1 MFFTTTE
8 TSIKE
13 KIFKTLL
20 LLMQCGCTYIS
31 HPFLTPTSSVLI
43 ITGFEMTHPDLVQ
56 TCHYSNSYTVMSTTG
71 DISTISV
78 F

>member
-20 LLMQCGCTYIS
+20 LLKLSECAEIS
-31 HPFLTPTSSVLI
+31 HPFLTTTSSVLI
-43 ITGFEMTHPDLVQ
+43 ITGFEMTHPD
-56 TCHYSNSYTVMSTTG
+56 
-71 DISTISV
+71 
-78 F
+78 